1 MIIITKK
8 SQLSLYFRLLL
19 VINKHMKLENILN
32 QDLTTLAD
40 KNKERFISNEP
51 FSHILLENFFKEN
64 YLREILNE
72 FPDLEKNNGSME
84 FNTKS
89 DKKICY

>member
-1 MIIITKK
+1 
-8 SQLSLYFRLLL
+8 
-19 VINKHMKLENILN
+19 MKLENILN

-72 FPDLEKNNGSME
+72 FPDLEKNNDPWNSIQ
-84 FNTKS
+84 KVI
-89 DKKICY
+89 KKNLLLM

>member
-8 SQLSLYFRLLL
+8 PQLSLYFRLLL

-32 QDLTTLAD
+32 HDLTTLAD
-40 KNKERFISNEP
+40 KNKESFITNEP

-64 YLREILNE
+64 YLREILKE
-72 FPDLEKNNGSME
+72 FPDLEKMISRCIQIYDTGY
-84 FNTKS
+84 
-89 DKKICY
+89 KKV